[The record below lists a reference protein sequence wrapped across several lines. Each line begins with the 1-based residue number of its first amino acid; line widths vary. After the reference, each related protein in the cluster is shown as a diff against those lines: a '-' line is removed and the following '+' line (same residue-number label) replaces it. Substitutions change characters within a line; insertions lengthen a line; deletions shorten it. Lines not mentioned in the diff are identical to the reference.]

1 MVLEKAEGNRHADS
15 TVLQDDPHL
24 SLRRMSMMPNQNFS
38 AQAAEARQ
46 QAAAAQ
52 ADAAAA
58 AREAVAAAREQAR
71 EQAQMARDHAQM
83 ARDQARLQR
92 EIGQQVVTVPPF
104 PPFPDFPSHGPSPR
118 QEKMLFSGFVIVVL
132 AAVAI
137 FYPIMRAF
145 ARRLEGGA
153 RRVDALDAGSAERL
167 QRIEQA
173 VEAMAIEIERI
184 SEGQRFTTKLL
195 SSRAEESASLKS

>member
-1 MVLEKAEGNRHADS
+1 
-15 TVLQDDPHL
+15 
-24 SLRRMSMMPNQNFS
+24 MSMIPNQNFS

-58 AREAVAAAREQAR
+58 AREAAAAARVQAR
-71 EQAQMARDHAQM
+71 AQAQM
-83 ARDQARLQR
+83 ARDQAQMARVQWRIQR
-92 EIGQQVVTVPPF
+92 EAGQQVVTVPPF
-104 PPFPDFPSHGPSPR
+104 PPFPAFPSRGPSPR
-118 QEKMLFSGFVIVVL
+118 QEKMLFAGFVIVVL

-137 FYPIMRAF
+137 FHPIMRAF
-145 ARRLEGGA
+145 ARRLEGGH
-153 RRVDALDAGSAERL
+153 RKVDALDAGSAERL

-173 VEAMAIEIERI
+173 VDAMAIEIERI

-195 SSRAEESASLKS
+195 SSRIEEPAPLKR